1 MTDAPKEKKLSAQ
14 EGYKKNSNYLR
25 GNITKELTDTSN
37 LEVTDETYELLKF
50 HGSYFG
56 YDRDTQ
62 TERKKAGLDKE
73 WEFMLR
79 MKCPGGK
86 LRADQYLSLD
96 RICEHF
102 ANGTLRI
109 TTRQTF
115 QFHQILKPEM
125 RPMVRA
131 IIEAELSTLGGC
143 GDVNRNVLACP
154 APIKDEAHKVM
165 QDTADKL
172 AEHFSPKANAYLEV
186 WMDEEKLDLGT
197 PEEVEPIY
205 KDVYMPRKFK
215 IAINEPHDNCVDTM
229 INDLALL
236 PMFENGQNGKETLQG
251 WNIGVGGGLGAKHN
265 QPETYPRAASL
276 LGSCGPNDVVAAS
289 QAIVELQ
296 RDHGDRSNRQHARL
310 KYVVE
315 EQGLDWTRT
324 TAEKYFGKKFGEIIP
339 IKKWGIED
347 HVGWYEQGDGK
358 WFLGLFI
365 SSGRIANNYREGIRE
380 VVKKYGMDIRL
391 TADQNI
397 IFCDI
402 EAGAKADI
410 EAILKSYE
418 IKLGLEV
425 SNIDR
430 WTLACVALPTCG
442 KALAEAERIRDPL
455 LRNIEKVLD
464 KHDLSDEKMTF
475 RIAGCPNGCS
485 RPYIGDFSIV
495 GRMPGHY
502 KLFVGGDF
510 EGTKL
515 GAEIFDKVPLE
526 DVPAALEP
534 MFALFKAN
542 KKLDEGFGDFIT
554 RYGIAAVKDNAKA
567 ALTGKKWAA

>member
-1 MTDAPKEKKLSAQ
+1 MSENQPPAKEKKPSAQ
-14 EGYKKNSNYLR
+14 EGIKRDSHYLR
-25 GNITKELTDTSN
+25 GQIKQELEDTSN
-37 LEVTDETYELLKF
+37 LEVTDPTYELLKF

-56 YDRDTQ
+56 YNRDTQ

-86 LRADQYLSLD
+86 LKADQYLALD

-115 QFHQILKPEM
+115 QFHNILKPSM

-154 APIKDEAHKVM
+154 APFKDTQHDIMQEA
-165 QDTADKL
+165 ADKL
-172 AEHFSPKANAYLEV
+172 AEHFAPRTGAYLEV
-186 WMDEEKLDLGT
+186 WMDDEKMEFGT
-197 PEEVEPIY
+197 PDEVEPIY
-205 KDVYMPRKFK
+205 KDIYMPRKFK
-215 IAINEPHDNCVDTM
+215 IAINEPHDMCVEPM
-229 INDLALL
+229 INDLALF
-236 PMFENGQNGKETLQG
+236 PMFEGNNLLG
-251 WNIGVGGGLGAKHN
+251 WNIAAGGGLGAKHN
-265 QPETYPRAASL
+265 QPETYPRVASMI
-276 LGSCGPNDVVAAS
+276 GSVSHADLVKGAQS
-289 QAIVELQ
+289 IVELQ

-315 EQGLDWTRT
+315 ENGVEWTRS
-324 TAEKYFGKKFGEIIP
+324 TAEGYFGKKFNDPIP
-339 IKKWGIED
+339 VKKWGIED
-347 HVGWYEQGDGK
+347 HMGWFEQGDGK
-358 WFLGLFI
+358 WFLGVFV
-365 SSGRIANNYREGIRE
+365 SSGRIKDNYREGFRE
-380 VVKKYGMDIRL
+380 LVKQYGMDIRL

-402 EAGAKADI
+402 ETSEKANV
-410 EAILKSYE
+410 EALLKKYE
-418 IKLGLEV
+418 IKLNHELTAV
-425 SNIDR
+425 DR
-430 WTLACVALPTCG
+430 WAIACVALPTCG

-455 LRNIEKVLD
+455 LRQIETVLD
-464 KHDLSDEKMTF
+464 KHELLDEKMTF
-475 RIAGCPNGCS
+475 RIAGCPNGCP
-485 RPYIGDFSIV
+485 RPYVGDFSIV

-502 KLFVGGDF
+502 KIFIGGDF
-510 EGTKL
+510 EITRL
-515 GAEIFDKVPLE
+515 GGEIFDKVPLE
-526 DVPAALEP
+526 DVPAALDP

-542 KKLDEGFGDFIT
+542 KKLDEGFGDFIA
-554 RYGIAAVKDNAKA
+554 RFGIAAVKDNAKA

>member
-1 MTDAPKEKKLSAQ
+1 MLITKMTEKKLTSQ
-14 EGYKKNSNYLR
+14 EGIKKDSNYLR
-25 GNITKELTDTSN
+25 GQIKQELEDRSN
-37 LEVTDETYELLKF
+37 LEVSDATYELLKF

-56 YDRDTQ
+56 YNRDTQ

-86 LRADQYLSLD
+86 LTADQYLALD
-96 RICEHF
+96 RICEQF

-115 QFHQILKPEM
+115 QFHNILKPSM

-131 IIEAELSTLGGC
+131 MIEKELSTLGGC

-154 APIKDEAHKVM
+154 APIKDEQHKVM
-165 QDTADKL
+165 QETADKL
-172 AEHFSPKANAYLEV
+172 AEHFAPKSGAYLEV
-186 WMDEEKLDLGT
+186 WMDEEKLDFG
-197 PEEVEPIY
+197 PANEVEPIY
-205 KDVYMPRKFK
+205 KDIYMPRKFK

-236 PMFENGQNGKETLQG
+236 PMFEQGKLLG
-251 WNIGVGGGLGAKHN
+251 WNIAAGGGLGMNHN
-265 QPETYPRAASL
+265 QADTYPRVASL
-276 LGSCGPNDVVAAS
+276 IGSCAPDDIVAAAQS
-289 QAIVELQ
+289 IVELQ
-296 RDHGDRSNRQHARL
+296 RDHGDRTNRKHARL

-315 EQGLDWTRT
+315 EKGVDWTRT
-324 TAEKYFGKKFGEIIP
+324 TAEQYYGKKFGDIIP
-339 IKKWGIED
+339 IKKWGIDD
-347 HVGWYEQGDGK
+347 HLGWHAQGDGK
-358 WFLGLFI
+358 WFLGVFV
-365 SSGRIANNYREGIRE
+365 SSGRVKDNYREGFRE
-380 VVKKYGMDIRL
+380 LVKKYGFDIRL

-402 EAGAKADI
+402 EEGQKAEI
-410 EAILKSYE
+410 EALLKQYE
-418 IKLGLEV
+418 IRLQSEITE
-425 SNIDR
+425 IDR
-430 WTLACVALPTCG
+430 WAIACVALPTCG
-442 KALAEAERIRDPL
+442 KALTDAERIRDPL
-455 LRNIEKVLD
+455 IREIEKVME
-464 KHDLSDEKMTF
+464 KHDILDEKMTF
-475 RIAGCPNGCS
+475 RIAGCPNGCP

-502 KLFVGGDF
+502 KLYVGGDF
-510 EGTKL
+510 EGTRL

-534 MFALFKAN
+534 MFAQFKAN
-542 KKLDEGFGDFIT
+542 KKGDEGFGDFIS
-554 RYGIAAVKDNAKA
+554 RFGLDKVKENAKI

>member
-1 MTDAPKEKKLSAQ
+1 MSENPPPKPPKKPVAQ
-14 EGYKKNSNYLR
+14 EAMKRESNYLR
-25 GNITKELTDTSN
+25 GNIKGELEDTSN
-37 LEVTDETYELLKF
+37 LEVSDATYELLKF

-62 TERKKAGLDKE
+62 TERKKAGLEKE

-86 LRADQYLSLD
+86 LKADQYLALD

-115 QFHQILKPEM
+115 QFHNILKPSM

-154 APIKDEAHKVM
+154 APIKDVQHAVM

-172 AEHFSPKANAYLEV
+172 AAHFAPRSGAYLEV
-186 WMDEEKLDLGT
+186 WMDEEKLDFGT
-197 PEEVEPIY
+197 PESIEPIY

-215 IAINEPHDNCVDTM
+215 MAINEPHDNCVDIMT
-229 INDLALL
+229 NDIALM
-236 PMFENGQNGKETLQG
+236 PMFENNILQG
-251 WNIGVGGGLGAKHN
+251 WNLAVGGGLGMNHL
-265 QPETYPRAASL
+265 QPDTYPRIATM
-276 LGSCGPNDVVAAS
+276 LGSVADKDVVAAAQS
-289 QAIVELQ
+289 IVEVQ
-296 RDHGDRSNRQHARL
+296 RDFGDRTNRKHARF

-315 EQGLDWTRT
+315 ENGIDWTRSE
-324 TAEKYFGKKFGEIIP
+324 AEKYFRQSFKAPIP

-347 HVGWYEQGDGK
+347 HMGWFEQGDGK
-358 WFLGLFI
+358 LFLGVPI
-365 SSGRIANNYREGIRE
+365 SSGRIKDNYREGIRE
-380 VVKKYGMDIRL
+380 LVKKYGMDIRL

-402 EAGAKADI
+402 EPGARPEI
-410 EAILKSYE
+410 EALLKKYE
-418 IKLGLEV
+418 IKLNHEITA
-425 SNIDR
+425 IDR

-442 KALAEAERIRDPL
+442 KALTEAERIRDPL
-455 LRNIEKVLD
+455 IREIEKVMD
-464 KHDLSDEKMTF
+464 KNNILDEKITM

-485 RPYIGDFSIV
+485 RPYIGDISIV

-502 KLFVGGDF
+502 KLYIGGDF

-515 GAEIFDKVPLE
+515 GVDLFDKVPLE
-526 DVPAALEP
+526 DIPLALDP
-534 MFALFKAN
+534 MFSLFAAN
-542 KKLDEGFGDFIT
+542 KIGDEGFGDFCS
-554 RYGIAAVKDNAKA
+554 RFGLDKVKAHTQTA
-567 ALTGKKWAA
+567 MTGKKWAV

>member
-1 MTDAPKEKKLSAQ
+1 MTDKKLSAQ
-14 EGYKKNSNYLR
+14 EGYKKNSKFLR
-25 GNITKELTDTSN
+25 GNIKTELEDKSN
-37 LEVTDETYELLKF
+37 LEVSDETYELLKF

-56 YDRDTQ
+56 YNRDTQ

-86 LRADQYLSLD
+86 LRADQYLALD

-102 ANGTLRI
+102 ANGTLRL

-115 QFHQILKPEM
+115 QFHNILKPAM
-125 RPMVRA
+125 RPMVRS

-154 APIKDEAHKVM
+154 APIKDDQHKLM
-165 QDTADKL
+165 QDTADRL
-172 AEHFSPKANAYLEV
+172 AEHLAPRSGAYLEV
-186 WMDEEKLDLGT
+186 WMDDEKLDLGA

-229 INDLALL
+229 VNDLALL
-236 PMFENGQNGKETLQG
+236 PMFEGGKLQG
-251 WNIGVGGGLGAKHN
+251 WNIGAGGGLGMNHN
-265 QPETYPRAASL
+265 QPDTYPRVASL
-276 LGSCGPNDVVAAS
+276 IGSCAPDDIVKAATS
-289 QAIVELQ
+289 IVELQ
-296 RDHGDRSNRQHARL
+296 RDNGDRTNRKHARL

-315 EQGLDWTRT
+315 ENGIEWTRV
-324 TAEKYFGKKFGEIIP
+324 TAEGYFGKKFNEIIP
-339 IKKWGIED
+339 IKKWGIDD
-347 HVGWYEQGDGK
+347 HLGWHEQGDGK

-365 SSGRIANNYREGIRE
+365 SSGRIANNYREGIRAL
-380 VVKKYGMDIRL
+380 VQKYGMDLRL

-402 EAGAKADI
+402 EAGSKADV
-410 EAILKSYE
+410 EALLKSYE
-418 IKLGLEV
+418 IKLHTTE
-425 SNIDR
+425 IDR
-430 WTLACVALPTCG
+430 WALACVSYPTCG

-455 LRNIEKVLD
+455 IREIEKVLE
-464 KHDLSDEKMTF
+464 KHDILDEKMTF

-510 EGTKL
+510 EGTRL
-515 GAEIFDKVPLE
+515 GLEIFDKIPLE
-526 DVPAALEP
+526 DVPAALDP
-534 MFALFKAN
+534 MFALFAAN
-542 KKLDEGFGDFIT
+542 KKLDEGFGDFIS
-554 RYGIAAVKDNAKA
+554 RFGFDAVKDNAKA
-567 ALTGKKWAA
+567 ALTGNKWAS

>member
-1 MTDAPKEKKLSAQ
+1 MAEKEKKPVPQ
-14 EGYKKNSNYLR
+14 EAMKRESRHLR
-25 GNITKELTDTSN
+25 GKIKQELEDTSN
-37 LEVTDETYELLKF
+37 LEVSDETYELLKF

-62 TERKKAGLDKE
+62 TERKKAGLEKE

-86 LRADQYLSLD
+86 LRADQYLALD
-96 RICEHF
+96 RICETF

-115 QFHQILKPEM
+115 QFHKIMKPEM

-154 APIKDEAHKVM
+154 APFKDVQHQVM
-165 QDTADKL
+165 QDTADEL
-172 AEHFSPKANAYLEV
+172 AERFAPKAGAYLEV

-205 KDVYMPRKFK
+205 KDIYMPRKFK

-229 INDLALL
+229 VNDLALL
-236 PMFENGQNGKETLQG
+236 PMFEGDKLLG
-251 WNIGVGGGLGAKHN
+251 WNIAAGGGLGMNHN
-265 QPETYPRAASL
+265 QADTYPRIASM
-276 LGSCGPNDVVAAS
+276 LGSVAPNDIAAAAQS
-289 QAIVELQ
+289 VVELQ
-296 RDHGDRSNRQHARL
+296 RDYGDRTNRKHARL

-315 EQGLDWTRT
+315 EKGVEWTRT
-324 TAEKYFGKKFGEIIP
+324 TAESYFGKKFNDIIP

-347 HVGWYEQGDGK
+347 HLGWFPQGDGL
-358 WFLGLFI
+358 WYLGVFV
-365 SSGRIANNYREGIRE
+365 SSGRISNNYREGFRE
-380 VVKKYGMDIRL
+380 LVKKYGMDIRL

-402 EAGAKADI
+402 EEGAKADI
-410 EAILKSYE
+410 EELLKRHE
-418 IKLGLEV
+418 IRL
-425 SNIDR
+425 SNEITAIDR
-430 WTLACVALPTCG
+430 WAIACVALPTCG
-442 KALAEAERIRDPL
+442 KALTDAERIRDPL
-455 LRNIEKVLD
+455 IREIEKVMDKLD
-464 KHDLSDEKMTF
+464 ILDEKMTF
-475 RIAGCPNGCS
+475 RIAGCPNGCP

-502 KLFVGGDF
+502 KLYIGGDF
-510 EGTKL
+510 EGTRL

-534 MFALFKAN
+534 MFAQFKAN
-542 KKLDEGFGDFIT
+542 KKGDEGFGDFIS
-554 RYGIAAVKDNAKA
+554 RFGFDKVKENAKNQ
-567 ALTGKKWAA
+567 LTGKKWAA

>member
-1 MTDAPKEKKLSAQ
+1 MTENPPPKPEKKPVAQ
-14 EGYKKNSNYLR
+14 EAMKRESNYLR
-25 GNITKELTDTSN
+25 GQIKQELEDTSN
-37 LEVTDETYELLKF
+37 LEVTDATYELLKF

-62 TERKKAGLDKE
+62 TERKKAGLEKE

-86 LRADQYLSLD
+86 LKADQYLALD

-115 QFHQILKPEM
+115 QFHNILKPAM

-154 APIKDEAHKVM
+154 APIKDEQHKIM
-165 QDTADKL
+165 QDTTDQL
-172 AEHFSPKANAYLEV
+172 AEHFAPKSSAYLEV
-186 WMDEEKLDLGT
+186 WMDEEKLDFGT

-215 IAINEPHDNCVDTM
+215 MAINEPHDMCVEPM
-229 INDLALL
+229 VNDLALL
-236 PMFENGQNGKETLQG
+236 PMFENGKLQA
-251 WNIGVGGGLGAKHN
+251 WNLAIGGGLGMNHN
-265 QPETYPRAASL
+265 QPETYPRTATM
-276 LGSCGPNDVVAAS
+276 LGAVAPGDIVAAAQS
-289 QAIVELQ
+289 IVELQ
-296 RDHGDRSNRQHARL
+296 RDFGDRTNRKHARL

-315 EQGLDWTRT
+315 EKGMDWSREI
-324 TAEKYFGKKFGEIIP
+324 AEKYFGKKFSP
-339 IKKWGIED
+339 AMPVKKWGIED
-347 HVGWYEQGDGK
+347 HMGWFEQGDGK
-358 WFLGLFI
+358 WFLGLPI
-365 SSGRIANNYREGIRE
+365 SSGRIKDSYREGIRE
-380 VVKKYGMDIRL
+380 LVKKYTMDIRL

-402 EAGAKADI
+402 ETGAKAEI
-410 EAILKSYE
+410 EALLKKYE
-418 IKLGLEV
+418 IKLTNEITQ
-425 SNIDR
+425 IDR
-430 WTLACVALPTCG
+430 WALACVALPTCG
-442 KALAEAERIRDPL
+442 KALTEAERIRDPL
-455 LRNIEKVLD
+455 IRELEKTLD
-464 KHDLSDEKMTF
+464 KHGLLDEKMTF

-485 RPYIGDFSIV
+485 RPYVGDFSIV

-502 KLFVGGDF
+502 KLYIGGDF
-510 EGTKL
+510 EATKL

-526 DVPAALEP
+526 DVPLALDP
-534 MFALFKAN
+534 MFALFAAN
-542 KKLDEGFGDFIT
+542 KKPDEGFGDFIS
-554 RYGIAAVKDNAKA
+554 RFGLDNVKENAKA
-567 ALTGKKWAA
+567 ALAGKKWAA